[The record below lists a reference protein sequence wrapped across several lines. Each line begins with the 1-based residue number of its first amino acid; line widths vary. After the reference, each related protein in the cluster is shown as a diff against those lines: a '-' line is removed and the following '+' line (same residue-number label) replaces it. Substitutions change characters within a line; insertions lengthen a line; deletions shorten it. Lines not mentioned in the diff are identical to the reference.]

1 MYIYSNNKLYT
12 LYIYISQRHTGYFK
26 QHGYIDPYK
35 VMPPRFSDG
44 RKKNTSNCS
53 CLSPPC
59 TCTNQMFGGDIHPKF
74 GGQISLSWYMYIS
87 HSGWSLP
94 IISHSVS
101 LYPLTSPHYIPW
113 LHRLAS
119 HGNFCIQVAPSSAW
133 PRLIVAKHCL
143 EPRGWSLWWWTGVNH
158 HSSSAIS
165 VETNGISLN
174 GGSSFLVN

>member
-1 MYIYSNNKLYT
+1 
-12 LYIYISQRHTGYFK
+12 
-26 QHGYIDPYK
+26 
-35 VMPPRFSDG
+35 MPPRFSDG
-44 RKKNTSNCS
+44 RKNTSNCS

-74 GGQISLSWYMYIS
+74 GGQTSLSWYMYIS

-119 HGNFCIQVAPSSAW
+119 RGNFCIQVAPSSAW